1 MTKAINFACACARA
15 AAKVFHRS
23 EGSTLCRPS
32 PSPRLRSQIATRPT
46 HPHSKPPGQTI
57 KIPQDVAAPHSKALQ
72 LIMRIWRIFF
82 PGGAN
87 TSTWLTQIRTHTW
100 RRDAVCQFACLP
112 STGWHHDLH
121 GYGCLRRLNVSKWKG
136 IYMSAPVVTKWRMG
150 WAWVWSKCK
159 FKGVN
164 KPAANGGTLIVDN
177 PRNYP
182 LWKSH

>member
-46 HPHSKPPGQTI
+46 HPLSKPPGQTI

-87 TSTWLTQIRTHTW
+87 SSTWLTQIRTHTW
-100 RRDAVCQFACLP
+100 RWDAVCQFACLP
-112 STGWHHDLH
+112 VCRQLAGTMIYMAMAAFAGWMFPNGR
-121 GYGCLRRLNVSKWKG
+121 GYTCLR
-136 IYMSAPVVTKWRMG
+136 
-150 WAWVWSKCK
+150 
-159 FKGVN
+159 
-164 KPAANGGTLIVDN
+164 
-177 PRNYP
+177 
-182 LWKSH
+182 LW